1 MRLRTR
7 LLGLACGVL
16 AACNASLDPTV
27 SAPLADAASVRL
39 IWVDTGADWTSH
51 LPLTEGYTARI
62 KVKLFVAD
70 GREIVPLP
78 NPVQMTFAFTPVS
91 FATTVTADSVLL
103 LEDIT
108 PTDTAGA
115 YGDLTITLTESGTGT
130 IKQFGPFLALIHEN

>member
-1 MRLRTR
+1 MRLRAW
-7 LLGLACGVL
+7 LGLGFGVVV
-16 AACNASLDPTV
+16 ACNRATDPTV

-62 KVKLFVAD
+62 KVRLFVAD
-70 GREIVPLP
+70 GREIEPLL
-78 NPVQMTFAFTPVS
+78 NPIQMTFSFAPVT

-108 PTDTAGA
+108 PTDTAGTT
-115 YGDLTITLTESGTGT
+115 GDLTITLTESGTGT
-130 IKQFGPFLALIHEN
+130 IRTFGTFPALIHSH